1 MQASVNYKATLFPAL
16 LFFSVN
22 NVFSAPI
29 TSEQRQF
36 FESEVRPIL
45 AENCYSCH
53 STKAKKIKGGLFLD
67 HGSSIFSGGDSG
79 PAVIPGDL
87 DQSLIIEAVRYEDP
101 DSAMPPKKKLADNEI
116 KALEKWVTMG
126 APWPVEPIPE
136 IANKSI
142 EPKEFNLEERK
153 SEHWCWQPVKKSPL
167 PKVVNASWS
176 SDPIDIHILSKLEE
190 KNLKPS
196 PTGDCLSRMC
206 NDSFEGSNDIC

>member
-22 NVFSAPI
+22 NVLSAPI

-87 DQSLIIEAVRYEDP
+87 DQSLIIEAVR
-101 DSAMPPKKKLADNEI
+101 
-116 KALEKWVTMG
+116 
-126 APWPVEPIPE
+126 
-136 IANKSI
+136 
-142 EPKEFNLEERK
+142 
-153 SEHWCWQPVKKSPL
+153 
-167 PKVVNASWS
+167 
-176 SDPIDIHILSKLEE
+176 
-190 KNLKPS
+190 
-196 PTGDCLSRMC
+196 
-206 NDSFEGSNDIC
+206 